1 MVASTRRS
9 VLVKR
14 GVLRERIIPGFFV
27 DGVTENAVREKPLSW
42 LAFHVT
48 LIESGKMK
56 TEPQFS
62 EVPGSG
68 L

>member
-1 MVASTRRS
+1 M
-9 VLVKR
+9 LVKR
-14 GVLRERIIPGFFV
+14 GVLRGRIIPGFFV

-48 LIESGKMK
+48 LIESGKMR

>member
-14 GVLRERIIPGFFV
+14 GILRGRIIPGFFV

-48 LIESGKMK
+48 LIESGEMK
-56 TEPQFS
+56 T
-62 EVPGSG
+62 
-68 L
+68 

>member
-14 GVLRERIIPGFFV
+14 GILRGRIIPGFFV

-42 LAFHVT
+42 LASHVT
-48 LIESGKMK
+48 LIESGEMK